1 MRDMARRTFLGAA
14 VAAAA
19 ANLAAAQEGAGS
31 PPARIG
37 IIGTGSRGQSLLGT
51 LLSLPS
57 VDVPAVCDV
66 DPAAADAAAALLAAA
81 GRPAPEK
88 YTGGPEDYRRLLAR
102 DDLDAVII
110 ATPWD
115 SHAAMAVDTMRA
127 GKYAGVE
134 VPAALTVDECWALVN
149 TSAETGVPCMMLE
162 NWSFRRDNLALLQMR
177 RAGLFGHPVHAH
189 CAYAHDCV
197 EWFCT
202 PDGKQSWRGAFLE
215 KRNCDQYPTH
225 SLGPVLSWLD
235 IGCGDMFASLT
246 STATGAFGI
255 NAHFARKQGPDHPNA
270 ARKIMQGDVVTT
282 VIRTHGGKTIVVNN
296 DMTLPRPYDNR
307 WVLQGTL
314 GIYDQHRTSVY
325 LEGRSPVS
333 HEWEPFEPYEKEFDH
348 PWWRE
353 MGEAAL
359 QAGHAG
365 TDYLVLAFF
374 AKAVREKS
382 APPLDACDA
391 ALMSCVV
398 GLSEQSIA
406 RGSAP
411 VECPD
416 FTKGAWKTRKPYF
429 GVVEGA

>member
-1 MRDMARRTFLGAA
+1 MNSMGRRSFLGAA
-14 VAAAA
+14 AAAA
-19 ANLAAAQEGAGS
+19 ALATAQGGPGGDA
-31 PPARIG
+31 ARIG
-37 IIGTGSRGQSLLGT
+37 VVGTGNRGRSLLGT
-51 LLSLPS
+51 LLSIPS
-57 VDVPAVCDV
+57 VEVPAVCDI
-66 DPAAADAAAALLAAA
+66 DPAAAAAAEEMLVRA

-88 YTGGPEDYRRLLAR
+88 YTEGATDYRRLLAR
-102 DDLDAVII
+102 DDLDAVVI

-134 VPAALTVDECWALVN
+134 VPAALTVDECWSLVN

-177 RAGLFGHPVHAH
+177 RAGLFGNPVHAH
-189 CAYAHDCV
+189 CAYSHDCV

-202 PDGKQSWRGAFLE
+202 PDGKQQWRGAFMG

-255 NAHFARKQGPDHPNA
+255 NAHFARKHGPDHPNA
-270 ARKIMQGDVVTT
+270 TRKIMQGDVVTT

-307 WVLQGTL
+307 WLLQGTL
-314 GIYDQHRTSVY
+314 GIYDQQRASVY

-333 HEWEPFEPYEKEFDH
+333 HEWEPFEPYQTEFDH

-359 QAGHAG
+359 RAGHAG
-365 TDYLVLAFF
+365 TDYLVLALFVNAVR
-374 AKAVREKS
+374 AKA

-416 FTKGAWKTRKPYF
+416 FTKGAWQTRKPSF
-429 GVVEGA
+429 GIV